1 MNAVAVVRSAAPS
14 ALTFRRLAFA
24 SALSLYVIVAS
35 GATVRLTGSGLACES
50 WPGCEPGSFFPEA
63 SNHSYVEFGNRF
75 VSLFPIALT
84 LAVWIGSRR
93 LAGLAPWVTWVAA
106 ATFLGTIGQ
115 APLGLLTIRS
125 GLHPLMVATHFL
137 LALAVLA
144 GGIAVAVEA
153 RRFEDGPGTWLAP
166 RRVRRG
172 GLIVAAAALVLVVT
186 GTLATAAGPHPGDT
200 SQVHR
205 LGNLYDAVQVH
216 VRATAVFGIGLL
228 LLIGML
234 FRRRRELPGTFAIA
248 LVLLGVVLVQMAV
261 GETQW
266 RTRLPWGLVLLHVS
280 LAAAIWGLTV
290 LLVYLLWRPARGSA
304 QERTRLFG

>member
-14 ALTFRRLAFA
+14 ALTFRRLAVA
-24 SALSLYVIVAS
+24 SALSLYVIVVS

-63 SNHSYVEFGNRF
+63 SHHSYVEFGNRF
-75 VSLFPIALT
+75 VSLFPIGLT

-93 LAGLAPWVTWVAA
+93 LAGLAPWISWAAA
-106 ATFLGTIGQ
+106 ATFVGTIAQ

-144 GGIAVAVEA
+144 GGVAVAVEA
-153 RRFEDGPGTWLAP
+153 RRLEDGPVPHAVP
-166 RRVRRG
+166 KRVRRAA
-172 GLIVAAAALVLVVT
+172 LIVAGAALVLVVT
-186 GTLATAAGPHPGDT
+186 GTLATAAGPHPGDKAE
-200 SQVHR
+200 VHR

-228 LLIGML
+228 LLIGAL
-234 FRRRRELPGTFAIA
+234 LRRRRELADAFGIS
-248 LVLLGVVLVQMAV
+248 LVLLAVVLVQMAV

-266 RTRLPWGLVLLHVS
+266 RTQLPWGLVLLHVS

-290 LLVYLLWRPARGSA
+290 LLVYLLWRPARVWARDG
-304 QERTRLFG
+304 TRLS

>member
-24 SALSLYVIVAS
+24 SAISLYVIVIS

-50 WPGCEPGSFFPEA
+50 WPGCEPGSFFPE
-63 SNHSYVEFGNRF
+63 SSHHSYVEFGNRF
-75 VSLFPIALT
+75 VSLFPIGLT

-93 LAGLAPWVTWVAA
+93 LTRLVPWVTWVAA
-106 ATFLGTIGQ
+106 ATFAGTIGQ
-115 APLGLLTIRS
+115 APLGLLTIKS
-125 GLHPLMVATHFL
+125 GLHPLMVAAHFL

-144 GGIAVAVEA
+144 GGVAVAVEA
-153 RRFEDGPGTWLAP
+153 RRLEDGPGRPAVP
-166 RRVRRG
+166 ARVRQG
-172 GLIVAAAALVLVVT
+172 ALIVAASAAVLVVT
-186 GTLATAAGPHPGDT
+186 GTLATAAGPHPGDR
-200 SQVHR
+200 SEVRR
-205 LGNLYDAVQVH
+205 LGTLYDAVQVH

-228 LLIGML
+228 LLVAVL
-234 FRRRRELPGTFAIA
+234 FRRRRELPGTFAVS

-290 LLVYLLWRPARGSA
+290 LLVYVLWRPARGWV
-304 QERTRLFG
+304 RNGTRLSG